1 MIPTKLANRKII
13 HIDMDAFYASVEQR
27 DNPNLRGKP
36 IAVGGKGRRGVIA
49 AASYE
54 ARAYGVRSAMP
65 GFQAMERCPELIF
78 VPARF
83 DAYIEVSKQIR
94 AIFEQYTDLIEPLSL
109 DEAFLDVTE
118 NKINEPLATV
128 VANEIR
134 AKVYAQTGL
143 TCSAG
148 VSYCKFIAKVASDI
162 NKPNGIA
169 VIHPQQA
176 EDFLEKLPIQKFFG
190 IGKVTAQKMLQL
202 SIRTGNDLKKW
213 EKIDLARQ
221 FGKAGLYYYSIV
233 RGLDSRP
240 VQPNRVRKSI
250 GVERTLSEN
259 VATLAD
265 IKPLLSGIVEK
276 FCERLQ
282 KADNY
287 GRTITL
293 KLKTHDFQSLT
304 RSFTQAQYIKSPKA
318 IQTIAQRLLAENQA
332 DFDSIRL
339 IGLTAS
345 NLQKELLDNK
355 YGIQLEIDFEED
367 KEL

>member
-27 DNPNLRGKP
+27 DNPALRGKP

-65 GFQAMERCPELIF
+65 GFQAMERCPKLIF

-94 AIFEQYTDLIEPLSL
+94 AIFEQYTDLVEPLSL

-202 SIRTGNDLKKW
+202 SIRTGKDLKKW

-259 VATLAD
+259 VATLTD
-265 IKPLLSGIVEK
+265 IKPLLNGIVEK
-276 FCERLQ
+276 LYERLQ

-318 IQTIAQRLLAENQA
+318 IHTIAQRLLAENQA

-355 YGIQLEIDFEED
+355 YGIQLELDFEED